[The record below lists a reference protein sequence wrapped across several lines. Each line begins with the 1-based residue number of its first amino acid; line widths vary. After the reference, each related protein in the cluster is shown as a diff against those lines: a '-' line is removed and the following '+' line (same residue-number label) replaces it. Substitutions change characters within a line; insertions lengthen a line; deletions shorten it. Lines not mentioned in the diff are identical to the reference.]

1 MLLSASS
8 SPRPLVSHY
17 LMPFGL
23 SICRHGCLLTGYLF
37 HPTLQYFLRLCDCD
51 NSSIFRLDAASCS
64 PVICCNLS
72 CIRWGLSVLA
82 ARVLRTIF
90 FAWRHTHRTSMS
102 SLQYADRP
110 FTNVRFFI
118 ISGICMSSNLVFLFR
133 MCMAACI
140 FSATFMAVWLWSWFF
155 SALSSE
161 PEKSV
166 MTQRMTS

>member
-37 HPTLQYFLRLCDCD
+37 HPTLQYFLRLCDRD

-90 FAWRHTHRTSMS
+90 SLDGTHIGPPCPACSMPTVLLPMCASSSSQVFVCHPILFFCSGCAWQHVSF
-102 SLQYADRP
+102 LQPSWQYGCDRG
-110 FTNVRFFI
+110 F
-118 ISGICMSSNLVFLFR
+118 SQHCLLNLR
-133 MCMAACI
+133 QA
-140 FSATFMAVWLWSWFF
+140 
-155 SALSSE
+155 
-161 PEKSV
+161 
-166 MTQRMTS
+166 